1 MSTTSAIPMTP
12 TSHVISTLPHEH
24 TCGLY
29 GYVDAV
35 SFASIILVPH
45 AGHSRDG
52 EPCGELVLTGHPRQG
67 RPEHLTRMVDV
78 QGAAATINLYS
89 IKSMVAHSSGARLRH
104 TSSPLKLSIL
114 ILRPYVNKIIYERI
128 F

>member
-24 TCGLY
+24 MCGLY

-52 EPCGELVLTGHPRQG
+52 GPCGELVLTGHPRQC

-78 QGAAATINLYS
+78 QGAAATINLYNN
-89 IKSMVAHSSGARLRH
+89 KSMVAHPSGARSRQ
-104 TSSPLKLSIL
+104 TSRSSKSNIL
-114 ILRPYVNKIIYERI
+114 ICWPYVNKIIYERI